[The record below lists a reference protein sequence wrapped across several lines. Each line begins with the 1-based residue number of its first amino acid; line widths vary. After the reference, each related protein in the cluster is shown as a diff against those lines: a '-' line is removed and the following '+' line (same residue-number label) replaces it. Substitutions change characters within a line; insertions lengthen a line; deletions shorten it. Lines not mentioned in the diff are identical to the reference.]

1 MPLALALPL
10 GLLAGGSLAW
20 LARSELARSDVP
32 LLLAR
37 PFLVALA
44 FAIVVVLP
52 VLGWF
57 VAMHG
62 DWAYLYLVDASRVP
76 SAVDLVLATLAAL
89 QVPLG
94 FAIAAPL
101 AVARRA
107 TRLLTLGACLVGV
120 VAVTCALVSRRL
132 GTSAT
137 YAQWV
142 SSFGL
147 VPIGQSAL
155 GRGVLTSWVAL
166 SAAFGWASLAVRSG
180 RTPRRDGV

>member
-1 MPLALALPL
+1 MPLVFALPL

-44 FAIVVVLP
+44 FALVVVLP
-52 VLGWF
+52 ILGWF
-57 VAMHG
+57 VTLHG

-76 SAVDLVLATLAAL
+76 SAVDLVLATFAAL

-107 TRLLTLGACLVGV
+107 TRLLTIGAALAGLV
-120 VAVTCALVSRRL
+120 ALACALASRRL

-137 YAQWV
+137 HAQWV

-147 VPIGQSAL
+147 VPIGQSPL

-166 SAAFGWASLAVRSG
+166 TAALGWAALAVRSG
-180 RTPRRDGV
+180 RTSRRDGA